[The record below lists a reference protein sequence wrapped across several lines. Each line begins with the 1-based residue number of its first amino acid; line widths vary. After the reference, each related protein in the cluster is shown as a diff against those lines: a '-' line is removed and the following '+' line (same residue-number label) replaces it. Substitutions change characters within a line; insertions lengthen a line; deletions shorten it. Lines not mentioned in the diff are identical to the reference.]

1 MLRWF
6 APIAPI
12 TPMLILALVVGLQL
26 SNQKWN
32 VIGLAILS
40 PMLAATFAGPRL
52 TAGYGVAAVL
62 AGILLGLHDD
72 LFGRSGGGPTA
83 QVVRLVGVTAGGV
96 MAVLVSRYNIRR
108 ETKLQNVTRVAE
120 VAQQTILSPVP
131 SSSGGLRFAVRYES
145 ATVEAMIGGDLY
157 EVVDSPWGTRLLI
170 GDVRGKGLDA
180 VRIASRVLS
189 CFRLMSRRT
198 GGLRDLLANL
208 DAEVA
213 DASCLDDFVTAVVGQ
228 VDGSRLTLANAGHP
242 DPVLVRAGQADLLTV
257 SSRLPPLG
265 LITDGS
271 NVTDT
276 VLRAGDRLLFYTDG
290 ITEARAPTTGA
301 FFPLLPAAEA
311 AFAHTSLDEALTD
324 LADRVRDWTRSTL
337 NDDVALLAVEVP
349 GPTRHAGPTRRSDD
363 H

>member
-1 MLRWF
+1 
-6 APIAPI
+6 
-12 TPMLILALVVGLQL
+12 
-26 SNQKWN
+26 
-32 VIGLAILS
+32 
-40 PMLAATFAGPRL
+40 
-52 TAGYGVAAVL
+52 
-62 AGILLGLHDD
+62 
-72 LFGRSGGGPTA
+72 
-83 QVVRLVGVTAGGV
+83 
-96 MAVLVSRYNIRR
+96 
-108 ETKLQNVTRVAE
+108 
-120 VAQQTILSPVP
+120 
-131 SSSGGLRFAVRYES
+131 
-145 ATVEAMIGGDLY
+145 Y

-189 CFRLMSRRT
+189 CFRLMSRHT
-198 GGLRDLLANL
+198 GDLRDLLANL

-213 DASCLDDFVTAVVGQ
+213 DVSGLDDFVTAVVGQ

-271 NVTDT
+271 NVTDAA
-276 VLRAGDRLLFYTDG
+276 LRAGDRLLLYTDG

-301 FFPLLPAAEA
+301 FFPLLPAVGA
-311 AFAHTSLDEALTD
+311 AFAHASLDEALTD

-349 GPTRHAGPTRRSDD
+349 GPTRHAGPTDDRVITGNCRRPPWPAGPPAQSVRRSR
-363 H
+363 HGRPPAG